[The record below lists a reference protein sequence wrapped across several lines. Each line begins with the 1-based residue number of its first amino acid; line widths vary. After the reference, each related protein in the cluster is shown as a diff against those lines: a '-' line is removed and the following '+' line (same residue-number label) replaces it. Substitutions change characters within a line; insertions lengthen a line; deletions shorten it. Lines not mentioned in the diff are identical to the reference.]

1 MADSE
6 AQTKVWTDLALTPI
20 LLSLQLSDE
29 QLKQFLPVIFPGLKL
44 LMVHAEGSELKSKLA
59 ELMQKIG
66 SLYKFSFDVDPT
78 PN

>member
-29 QLKQFLPVIFPGLKL
+29 QLKKFLPVIFPGLKL

-59 ELMQKIG
+59 ELMQKIA
-66 SLYKFSFDVDPT
+66 SMFQFSFDVEST
-78 PN
+78 AN